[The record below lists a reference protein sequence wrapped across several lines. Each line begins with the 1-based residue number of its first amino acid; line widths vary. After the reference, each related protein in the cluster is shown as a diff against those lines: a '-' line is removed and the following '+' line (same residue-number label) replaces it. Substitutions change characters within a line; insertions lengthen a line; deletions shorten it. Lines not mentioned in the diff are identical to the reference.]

1 MLETRS
7 ATLNAA
13 NVDAFRAGMRE
24 LGYTQGQNLE
34 IVYWSADGRDEQFPR
49 LASELVRLKVDLIL
63 TRGTPAT
70 LAAKSATRTIP
81 VVMTAVGDP
90 VVTGLVASLGHPGGN
105 VTGLSLVNVEIF
117 AKRVQLLREL
127 LPRLARI
134 AGLFNMGNETG
145 GGGGAIFQPHT
156 ATSRRATRRGF
167 AGGLRGG
174 GDAACRR
181 AHRGPR
187 RSYAGESTTDCRAC
201 CQAATA
207 VDLCDERV
215 CGLGR
220 LDGLRTERTLP
231 VPASGHLR

>member
-1 MLETRS
+1 LNRRTFLGTLTGGLLAAPLAAVAQQAAKVYRIGMLETRS

-49 LASELVRLKVDLIL
+49 LASELVRLKVNLIL

-127 LPRLARI
+127 LPGLARI
-134 AGLFNMGNETG
+134 AGLFNMGITLLSYFNGNRWRRQRDLSASHRNFSTCDAQRICRG
-145 GGGGAIFQPHT
+145 P
-156 ATSRRATRRGF
+156 SRRR
-167 AGGLRGG
+167 
-174 GDAACRR
+174 
-181 AHRGPR
+181 R
-187 RSYAGESTTDCRAC
+187 RS
-201 CQAATA
+201 
-207 VDLCDERV
+207 
-215 CGLGR
+215 
-220 LDGLRTERTLP
+220 
-231 VPASGHLR
+231 VPTRSSWP